1 MNTAKAKIQMRH
13 DFDQLKYENKTI
25 YDEGSI
31 LVTVQEGFV
40 QIEVWLQLKKYVRL
54 FSFNHLFTNLLY

>member
-1 MNTAKAKIQMRH
+1 MNTAKAKIQMPH

-40 QIEVWLQLKKYVRL
+40 QIEVWLQQLKKYVRL
-54 FSFNHLFTNLLY
+54 FSFNNLFTNLL